1 MVNSISINDLINL
14 NGRTAVITGS
24 TGNLGCQIAASLAEL
39 GADLILTDREGS
51 DYSQVIEIIKSYS
64 NAVNYH
70 VIDCDLENEESRIE
84 LIKTIEQRIER
95 LDILINNAAFA
106 GTADLEGWNTN
117 FYQQSLDSWRRAFEV
132 NLTSV
137 FHLSRDL
144 SQKMISGNNGSIIN
158 IGSIYAS
165 HGPDYSLYD
174 GTDMGNPAAYAASKG
189 GLIQFTKWLATTL
202 APNIRVNSV
211 SPGGVFRNQ
220 PESFVRKYKEKTPLA
235 RMANNDDIKG
245 VIAFLSSDL
254 SLYITGQDIMLDG
267 GWSIW

>member
-1 MVNSISINDLINL
+1 MDKKFSIKDLIDL
-14 NGRTAVITGS
+14 KGRTAIITGS
-24 TGNLGCQIAASLAEL
+24 AGNLGCHIAATLAEL
-39 GADLILTDREGS
+39 GADLILTDREGT
-51 DYSQVIEIIKSYS
+51 DYGQVTEIIKTFS
-64 NAVNYH
+64 NTVTYH

-84 LIKTIEQRIER
+84 LIRNIDERIEK

-117 FYQQSLDSWRRAFEV
+117 FHEQSLGSWRRAFEV

-144 SQKMISGNNGSIIN
+144 SQKMIPGNNGSIIN

-165 HGPDYSLYD
+165 HGPDYSLYE

-202 APNIRVNSV
+202 APDIRVNSV
-211 SPGGVFRNQ
+211 SPGGFFRNQ
-220 PESFVRKYKEKTPLA
+220 PKSFVKRYKDRTPLS
-235 RMANNDDIKG
+235 RMANDHDIKG

-254 SLYITGQDIMLDG
+254 SKYITGQDIMLDG
-267 GWSIW
+267 GWSVW